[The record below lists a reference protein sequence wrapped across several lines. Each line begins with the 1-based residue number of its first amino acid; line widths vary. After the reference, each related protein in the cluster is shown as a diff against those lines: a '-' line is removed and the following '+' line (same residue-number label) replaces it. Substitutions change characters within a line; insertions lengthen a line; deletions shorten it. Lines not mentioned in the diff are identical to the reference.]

1 MSCALFLGQLLLEPL
16 PSPLQ
21 CALIAS
27 SPEALAVRLPYAITF
42 VQALSRVRLFATPGT
57 AARQASSSFTIRIT
71 TLEFPTS

>member
-1 MSCALFLGQLLLEPL
+1 MSCVLFLGQLLLEPL
-16 PSPLQ
+16 PSPFQ

-42 VQALSRVRLFATPGT
+42 VQVLSRARLFATLGT
-57 AARQASSSFTIRIT
+57 AARQASSSFAIHIT